1 MDMDTLE
8 NKRHLWD
15 TLIEQDLFKKE
26 VSVEKTQAL
35 FETILKELDQYEGN
49 VEEKNKLFLDQWI
62 KQLETASI
70 VARSEWLE
78 ERMNQK
84 QYKTPPTL
92 NELTEIKQLL
102 YRILELLE

>member
-1 MDMDTLE
+1 MESLE
-8 NKRHLWD
+8 NKRLLWD
-15 TLIEQDLFKKE
+15 KLVEQEWFKEE
-26 VSVEKTQAL
+26 VTVEKTQAL
-35 FETILKELDQYEGN
+35 FESLLKEVNCQELSL
-49 VEEKNKLFLDQWI
+49 EEKNKQFLDQWM
-62 KQLETASI
+62 KQLESASL

-84 QYKTPPTL
+84 KYKQPPTM